1 MLTLK
6 MQYLRRVIAIAIFL
20 AALAGAARPL
30 RAEDLTIGVVGPQSG
45 LGAVFGV
52 DQVRAAQL
60 AAEMVNA
67 SGGIL
72 GKTVK
77 IIARDS
83 QNESTMAD
91 TQAFRDLAGNGAH
104 FAVGF
109 TSSAVCA
116 ALGPIAQ
123 QLDILYF
130 GQCADPSLLAA
141 TGPQNYY
148 MAANVVLSSPLGIAE
163 TVSTKY
169 RDVPCWA
176 VYSLDYVTGHT
187 VADTF
192 VGALRAKLPNV
203 KILTQVFAP
212 LNTADVRPYVNAL
225 AAAAADNQSCGLYAY
240 AYGGN
245 GVTFIKQ
252 ATLED
257 LFSHYK
263 VFAWHG
269 SADITMNGVGSKL
282 PTYFSV
288 GEYFPAA
295 YADISPANKAATT
308 GWQKSYGVA
317 FPWLAYSTYDGM
329 LAIFAAM
336 KKAGSTDFAKVQA
349 ALPGLTFDS
358 VKGSIT
364 IKNRYMLQTAASYE
378 CKGDASAP
386 GGWACAEGK
395 VLPVEAVTPPQY
407 Q

>member
-1 MLTLK
+1 MLR
-6 MQYLRRVIAIAIFL
+6 MLRRGGFIEL
-20 AALAGAARPL
+20 AVAVAAFISATGSS
-30 RAEDLTIGVVGPQSG
+30 RAEDLTVGVVGPQSG
-45 LGAVFGV
+45 LGAVFGL

-60 AAEMVNA
+60 AAEMTNA
-67 SGGIL
+67 NGGIL

-83 QNESTMAD
+83 QNESTLAD
-91 TQAFRDLAGNGAH
+91 TQAFRDLSGNGAH

-123 QLDILYF
+123 QLNILYF
-130 GQCADPSLLAA
+130 GQCSDPSLLAA

-148 MAANVVLSSPLGIAE
+148 MAANLVLSSALGIAD
-163 TVSTKY
+163 TVGSKY

-187 VADTF
+187 VANTF
-192 VGALRAKLPNV
+192 IEALKAKLPDV
-203 KILTQVFAP
+203 KISAQVFAP

-225 AAAAADNQSCGLYAY
+225 AAAAADNPGCGLYVY

-252 ATLED
+252 AILED
-257 LFSHYK
+257 LFSRYK

-269 SADITMNGVGSKL
+269 SADVTMNGVGQKL
-282 PTYFSV
+282 PPHFSV
-288 GEYFPAA
+288 GEYFPQA
-295 YADISPANKAATT
+295 YADVSPGNKAATA
-308 GWQKSYGVA
+308 GWQKAYGVA

-329 LAIFAAM
+329 MAIFAAIN
-336 KKAGSTDFAKVQA
+336 KAGSTDFAKVQA
-349 ALPGLTFDS
+349 ALQGLTFDS
-358 VKGSIT
+358 VKGPIT

-378 CKGDASAP
+378 CKGDAAAP
-386 GGWACAEGK
+386 GGWSCAEGK
-395 VLPVEAVTPPQY
+395 VLPVAAVTPPQY

>member
-1 MLTLK
+1 MQMLT
-6 MQYLRRVIAIAIFL
+6 MRRRRFIDIAIGLVAVII
-20 AALAGAARPL
+20 AATSS

-45 LGAVFGV
+45 LGAVFGL

-67 SGGIL
+67 NGGIL

-83 QNESTMAD
+83 QNESTLAD
-91 TQAFRDLAGNGAH
+91 TQAFRDLSGNGAH

-109 TSSAVCA
+109 TSSAVCR

-123 QLDILYF
+123 QLNILYF
-130 GQCADPSLLAA
+130 GQCSDPSLLAA

-148 MAANVVLSSPLGIAE
+148 MAANLVLSSALGIAE
-163 TVSTKY
+163 TVESKY
-169 RDVPCWA
+169 RDVSCWA

-187 VADTF
+187 VANTF
-192 VGALRAKLPNV
+192 ITAIKAKLPDV
-203 KILTQVFAP
+203 KITAQVFAP

-225 AAAAADNQSCGLYAY
+225 AAAAADNPGCGLYVY

-252 ATLED
+252 AILED

-269 SADITMNGVGSKL
+269 SADVTMNGVGSKL
-282 PTYFSV
+282 PPHFSV
-288 GEYFPAA
+288 GEYFPQA
-295 YADISPANKAATT
+295 YADISPANKAAVA
-308 GWQKSYGVA
+308 GWQKAYGVA

-336 KKAGSTDFAKVQA
+336 NKAGSADFAKVQS
-349 ALPGLTFDS
+349 ALQGLTFDS
-358 VKGSIT
+358 VKGPIT
-364 IKNRYMLQTAASYE
+364 IKNRYLLQTAASYE

-386 GGWACAEGK
+386 AGWSCAEGK
-395 VLPVEAVTPPQY
+395 VLPIEAVTPPQY
-407 Q
+407 R